1 MNQISDKKEAINLAY
16 RIALTFNDTANNQA
30 YLTYCKRYSL
40 EIIQQAFIQAR
51 ELPEEKVKKSRSALF
66 FYLVKKYAQET

>member
-1 MNQISDKKEAINLAY
+1 MNQVSDEKGVMNLAY

-30 YLTYCKRYSL
+30 YLTYCKKYPL
-40 EIIQQAFIQAR
+40 EVIQQAFIQAR

-66 FYLVKKYAQET
+66 FYLVKKYDPET